1 MNQNLLIQGRSTTA
15 SDINLVR
22 HLIAENPDWN
32 RTKLSQE
39 LCRRWNWCNAKGR
52 YKDMACRSFLLKLE
66 KKGLIVLPEANN
78 SSGVRKHR
86 NGSVDH
92 SITPINANLRE
103 LQPIT
108 MRIPQSEEMKLFNYL
123 LDRYHYLGYNAPV
136 GQNMKYLAFDAS
148 ERVLACILFG
158 SAAWKCLPRDSFICW
173 TPEARAKN
181 INFTTN
187 NGRFLIL
194 PWVRVPHL
202 ASHLLSL
209 VSRRISSDWEEKYG
223 HPLYLL
229 ETFVEKTRFNG
240 TCYKA
245 ANWVCV
251 GQTKGRSRN
260 DRYSNLQV
268 AIKDAYLLPLKK
280 NFREVLCLE

>member
-1 MNQNLLIQGRSTTA
+1 MKQNKIIQGRTTTS

-22 HLIAENPDWN
+22 SLIAENPDWN
-32 RTKLSQE
+32 RTKISQE
-39 LCRRWNWCNAKGR
+39 LCLRWNWRNAKGR
-52 YKDMACRSFLLKLE
+52 IKDMACRSFLLKLE

-78 SSGVRKHR
+78 SSGVRKNQNSILDHR
-86 NGSVDH
+86 
-92 SITPINANLRE
+92 ITPINASLRE

-108 MRIPQSEEMKLFNYL
+108 VRVPQSEERKVFNYL
-123 LDRYHYLGYNAPV
+123 LNRYHYLGYNSTV
-136 GQNMKYLAFDAS
+136 GQNMKYLVYDAS
-148 ERVLACILFG
+148 ERMLACILFG
-158 SAAWKCLPRDSFICW
+158 SAAWKCLPRDSFIGW

-181 INFTTN
+181 VNLTTSN
-187 NGRFLIL
+187 SRFLIL

-202 ASHLLSL
+202 ASHVLSL

-229 ETFVEKTRFNG
+229 ETFVEKARFNG

-251 GQTKGRSRN
+251 GQTRGRSRN
-260 DRYSNLQV
+260 DRYSKLQV
-268 AIKDAYLLPLKK
+268 AIKDVYLFPLKK